1 MNGDLLLTWIL
12 LPSML
17 IEDFCLLILK
27 IKVMKLIIYTII
39 NWIENEVVTGEMADT
54 SSFRS
59 ISAYLSD
66 VYRPYIHLLETTP
79 PSYLYMYGCLCD
91 FIFHSSKTFGIGHK
105 VKKNL
110 DLPHNYR

>member
-1 MNGDLLLTWIL
+1 
-12 LPSML
+12 ML

-27 IKVMKLIIYTII
+27 IKVMKLIICTII

-110 DLPHNYR
+110 DLPHNYRY